1 MIDFSPLQDNI
12 SAILEFSAQF
22 RADDL
27 RTEVHSYLDEL
38 LAVVE
43 DMNDAQLSF
52 MPVDPEAND
61 PYASEDE
68 QHIGWSVAHLVL
80 HVTASAEEGA
90 AYASLQARG
99 ITLPQ
104 GTRLRYEPDWHE
116 VKSQAD
122 IVQRMAECRRML
134 LGYLDTFPDEPHLSV
149 YRETRPD
156 SPVENKINAL
166 GSFLFGL
173 RHFDGHM
180 AQIHEAK
187 RQALEAV
194 PS

>member
-1 MIDFSPLQDNI
+1 
-12 SAILEFSAQF
+12 
-22 RADDL
+22 
-27 RTEVHSYLDEL
+27 
-38 LAVVE
+38 
-43 DMNDAQLSF
+43 MNDTQLSF
-52 MPVDPEAND
+52 IPDDPDAHD
-61 PYASEDE
+61 PYAPEGE

-80 HVTASAEEGA
+80 HMTASAEEGA

-99 ITLPQ
+99 IALPQ

-116 VKSQAD
+116 VNTLSQ
-122 IVQRMAECRRML
+122 ITQRIAECRRML
-134 LGYLDTFPDEPHLSV
+134 LGYLDTFPDEPHLDV

-156 SPVENKINAL
+156 SPVQNKVNAI

-173 RHFDGHM
+173 RHLDGHV

-187 RQALEAV
+187 RQALEAI